1 MVYNIYMDM
10 LGIGGLIAFVS
21 GWFVAQLGKLLG
33 DTIKKKRVLTFG
45 EFLDAATRSGGMPSG
60 HTASFLALT
69 TYLGINYGFMSG
81 IFVLAACMATIVIYD
96 ATNVRYAVGVHGK
109 LLNQMA
115 EESKRKDRK
124 VRVVEG
130 HTIPQV
136 IVGGIIGILIG
147 IVVSMIM

>member
-1 MVYNIYMDM
+1 MDT
-10 LGIGGLIAFVS
+10 LGIGGLVAFVS
-21 GWFVAQLGKLLG
+21 GWFVAQVGKIIG
-33 DTIKKKRVLTFG
+33 DIVRKKRALSFA

-69 TYLGINYGFMSG
+69 SYLGLTYGFTSG

-96 ATNVRYAVGVHGK
+96 ATNVRYAVGIHGK

-115 EESKRKDRK
+115 EEGKHKERK

-130 HTIPQV
+130 HTVPQV
-136 IVGGIIGILIG
+136 IVGGIIGIIIG
-147 IVVSMIM
+147 IIAATIL

>member
-1 MVYNIYMDM
+1 MDTV
-10 LGIGGLIAFVS
+10 GIGGLLAFVT
-21 GWFVAQLGKLLG
+21 GWFLAQAGKIIG
-33 DTIKKKRVLTFG
+33 DIISKRRALSFA

-69 TYLGINYGFMSG
+69 TYLGMSYGFSSG

-109 LLNQMA
+109 LLNKMA
-115 EESKRKDRK
+115 EEGKHKDRK

-130 HTIPQV
+130 HTVPQV
-136 IVGGIIGILIG
+136 IVGGIIGITIG
-147 IVVSMIM
+147 VIVATIL

>member
-1 MVYNIYMDM
+1 MDA
-10 LGIGGLIAFVS
+10 LGIGGLVAFVS
-21 GWFVAQLGKLLG
+21 GWFVAQVGKIIG
-33 DTIKKKRVLTFG
+33 DIVRKKRALSFA

-69 TYLGINYGFMSG
+69 SYLGLTYGFTSG

-96 ATNVRYAVGVHGK
+96 ATNVRYAVGIHGK

-115 EESKRKDRK
+115 EEGKHKERK

-130 HTIPQV
+130 HTVPQV
-136 IVGGIIGILIG
+136 IVGGIIGIIIG
-147 IVVSMIM
+147 IIAATIL

>member
-1 MVYNIYMDM
+1 MIYNIHMDTF
-10 LGIGGLIAFVS
+10 GIGGLVAFIL
-21 GWFVAQLGKLLG
+21 GWLITQFGKMIGDLL
-33 DTIKKKRVLTFG
+33 KKKRVLSIK
-45 EFLDAATRSGGMPSG
+45 EVLHAAMRSGGMPSG

-147 IVVSMIM
+147 IIVSMIM